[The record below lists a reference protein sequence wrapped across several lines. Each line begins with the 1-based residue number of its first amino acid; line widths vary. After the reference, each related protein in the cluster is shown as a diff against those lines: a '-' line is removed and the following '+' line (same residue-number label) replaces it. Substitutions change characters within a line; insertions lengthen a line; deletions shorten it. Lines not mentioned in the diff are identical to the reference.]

1 MNKIKYKNMCDAIEK
16 MVELEL
22 IFNQSKFYG
31 AIKNWI
37 KGEDF
42 CQMFSRLYPFYYQT
56 LYRNRDSRDIIRE
69 YLNRKKDQADTFNIY
84 VKIEG
89 GLQLGIITCYRAGQW
104 QSDDDYTLNF
114 DLGYEDFN
122 DKENVPFV
130 SFESYEDFKYTNQI
144 DNDTNQK

>member
-1 MNKIKYKNMCDAIEK
+1 MNKTEYKNMCDAIEK

-22 IFNQSKFYG
+22 IFNQSTFYG

-37 KGEDF
+37 KGDDF
-42 CQMFSRLYPFYYQT
+42 CQMFSRLYPFYHEI
-56 LYRNRDSRDIIRE
+56 LYRNRNSRDIIKE

-89 GLQLGIITCYRAGQW
+89 GLQLGIITCYRTGQW
-104 QSDDDYTLNF
+104 QSDDDFVLNF
-114 DLGYEDFN
+114 ELGYEDFN

-130 SFESYEDFKYTNQI
+130 TFESYEDFKHTNQVDNYTNQE
-144 DNDTNQK
+144 